1 MIEKTYSPDDNQLVA
16 FRLGREEYGVNILQ
30 VQEIMR
36 MTDIMR
42 VPLSLD
48 FIKGVMNIR
57 GSVLPVMELKK
68 RLGLPLTEYTEDTRI
83 IIVGVNDT
91 SVGIIVDAVSEVLTI
106 SNSDIEPP
114 RSGNDVGVHFL
125 SGIGKKEGRLV
136 ILLNLETIVSNE
148 MEPSK

>member
-1 MIEKTYSPDDNQLVA
+1 MTEKTYSPDDNQLVA

-57 GSVLPVMELKK
+57 GSVLPVIELKK

-114 RSGNDVGVHFL
+114 RSGNDVGAHFL

-136 ILLNLETIVSNE
+136 ILLDLETIVSNE
-148 MEPSK
+148 MEPGK